1 LQALRTTVESQV
13 AEIRKLSGELET
25 VLASLTKQQAVNEG
39 IMKKKEQIEWQ
50 LLEMQVECQ
59 ELRQTK
65 GQNLSDHRTVA

>member
-1 LQALRTTVESQV
+1 LRTTVESQV

-50 LLEMQVECQ
+50 LLEMQAECQ

-65 GQNLSDHRTVA
+65 GQNHSDHQTVA